1 MRIIKFIVYSFLT
14 IALMTTCG
22 IIALMSLPAIYKNQ
36 IAHLATKEGLRY
48 FGLDI
53 EVGSTSLDLSTSQI
67 VFHDVKV
74 DVDDMKILAKQARLQ
89 YGLLNNKL
97 KLDFSISDPV
107 INETV
112 IRSQLTANYLQSLNF
127 KQITRDFDVNIHGEN
142 QQGSCNLAIQN
153 NKINLSSCN
162 FNFNEA
168 AIELSGRII
177 NNKNSL
183 PDVKLEAN
191 FQKLKLSSYKFLK
204 TIIRPNKTFALLD
217 KLDVKGV
224 MSGNLKIDMNAENWG
239 ALKRD
244 NLSGEINFDEVKLR
258 YDPDFPIAQN
268 VKAKAI
274 INGDKVECEIFS
286 AVSEGL
292 QVKQGKASSTLLGRD
307 SIIDI
312 DLNIEGQTS
321 CVDSFINDKQ
331 KKALQT
337 KGIIF
342 SNVKGNL
349 TGNVK
354 AIIAV
359 AEEIPTIIN
368 IKGNAQNFYLKGLA
382 GKIDINAPK
391 LGFTIDRKHLL
402 IEGDGSLNKYGA
414 ALKYEQDIPYSNSI
428 ATGKIK
434 LQTLKN
440 APELPITIKG
450 IEFLHVTYT
459 DSAKGQKLLATADL
473 SNVSIK
479 APQIGFKKKKGV
491 KCLLEINSGKS
502 MEDMTFKIY
511 GHPSLD
517 IKGSFN
523 LTLQVLNLASVNT
536 ESFQDISGKLQ
547 LAKDKISCD
556 LSGKY
561 ANLENVDLFHLL
573 KKKQDALSLAAN
585 IKFNKI
591 KLKNN
596 IEADDVDFSIKCDP
610 KECLHGQGGASIAN
624 KKITVIL
631 DANNDSEKKWRITSQ
646 NAGMLFKALGI
657 YSNMKNGQMDLVI
670 STKGNIIKT
679 VQTPKVS
686 RGKLE
691 IDNFTI
697 TKTPFMANF
706 LSLLSLS
713 PEQIFSQ
720 EIKFNKLD
728 ANFALGGNV
737 INILDCNINGK
748 SFDLI
753 FKGNVNLDK
762 REIKLNGATFP
773 SMYGINTVLK
783 NTPIIGKLLYSKK
796 RKGIIFTPFN
806 ISEKY

>member
-1 MRIIKFIVYSFLT
+1 
-14 IALMTTCG
+14 
-22 IIALMSLPAIYKNQ
+22 LP
-36 IAHLATKEGLRY
+36 
-48 FGLDI
+48 
-53 EVGSTSLDLSTSQI
+53 
-67 VFHDVKV
+67 
-74 DVDDMKILAKQARLQ
+74 
-89 YGLLNNKL
+89 
-97 KLDFSISDPV
+97 
-107 INETV
+107 
-112 IRSQLTANYLQSLNF
+112 
-127 KQITRDFDVNIHGEN
+127 
-142 QQGSCNLAIQN
+142 
-153 NKINLSSCN
+153 
-162 FNFNEA
+162 
-168 AIELSGRII
+168 
-177 NNKNSL
+177 
-183 PDVKLEAN
+183 
-191 FQKLKLSSYKFLK
+191 
-204 TIIRPNKTFALLD
+204 
-217 KLDVKGV
+217 
-224 MSGNLKIDMNAENWG
+224 
-239 ALKRD
+239 
-244 NLSGEINFDEVKLR
+244 
-258 YDPDFPIAQN
+258 PDFRR
-268 VKAKAI
+268 
-274 INGDKVECEIFS
+274 S
-286 AVSEGL
+286 
-292 QVKQGKASSTLLGRD
+292 
-307 SIIDI
+307 
-312 DLNIEGQTS
+312 DLNVSAKTS
-321 CVDSFINDKQ
+321 CVDSFINDEQ
-331 KKALQT
+331 KKALKA

-402 IEGDGSLNKYGA
+402 IEGDGSLNKYA
-414 ALKYEQDIPYSNSI
+414 ATLKYEQDIPYSNCI
-428 ATGKIK
+428 ASGKIK
-434 LQTLKN
+434 LQTLPN
-440 APELPITIKG
+440 APEPMVNIKG
-450 IEFLHVTYT
+450 VEFLHATYT

-479 APQIGFKKKKGV
+479 APKISFKKKKGV
-491 KCLLEINSGKS
+491 KCLLEISSGKS

-523 LTLQVLNLASVNT
+523 LTSQVLNLAAINT
-536 ESFQDISGKLQ
+536 ESLKAISGKLQ
-547 LAKDKISCD
+547 LTKDKIICD

-573 KKKQDALSLAAN
+573 RKKQDALGLAAN
-585 IKFNKI
+585 VKFDKI

-610 KECLHGQGGASIAN
+610 QECLQGQGVASIAN
-624 KKITVIL
+624 KKITVAL
-631 DANNDSEKKWRITSQ
+631 DTNDDSEKKWRVASQ

-679 VQTPKVS
+679 DQTPKLTG
-686 RGKLE
+686 GKLE
-691 IDNFTI
+691 IDNFSI

-728 ANFALGGNV
+728 ASFAFGDNV

-806 ISEKY
+806 ILEKY